1 MNPGSQAMATLVEL
15 ASEYEARLRSPWVV
29 HFQKLGLFVRV
40 RPLQAQTIGTMSLF
54 IALVEATRHP
64 KGLGMGVTCV
74 GHAADAAQAEKDALA
89 QWYLGVLP
97 VLVHWRGSHS
107 CFVGT
112 GTFDSLTPSGPATFD
127 VIKGPVIVRG
137 ENDAGEAGAPSIG
150 AYMTL
155 LAEPLRSRQL
165 KSRPHWLECYAM
177 RGADG
182 SFDATCRLDNWD
194 WLPGKE
200 RLVADARC
208 WPGCTPLYDS
218 RRQFLL
224 LLPQGSGSRDLPP
237 PSLMARL
244 LRRG

>member
-1 MNPGSQAMATLVEL
+1 MNPGSQAVATLVEV
-15 ASEYEARLRSPWVV
+15 ASEYDAQLESPWVV
-29 HFQKLGLFVRV
+29 NFRKLGLFVRV
-40 RPLQAQTIGTMSLF
+40 RPLQAQAIGAMSLF
-54 IALVEATRHP
+54 IGLVEACTHP
-64 KGLGMGVTCV
+64 KGSGMRVTCV
-74 GHAADAAQAEKDALA
+74 GHAADAVQAEKDALA

-112 GTFDSLTPSGPATFD
+112 ATFDSATPSGPATFD

-137 ENDAGEAGAPSIG
+137 ERDAGEAGAPSID
-150 AYMTL
+150 AYLTL

-177 RGADG
+177 RGVDG
-182 SFDATCRLDNWD
+182 SFDATCRLDNLD
-194 WLPGKE
+194 WTPGQQ
-200 RLVADARC
+200 RLVSDTRG
-208 WPGCTPLYDS
+208 WPGSTPSYDS

-237 PSLMARL
+237 PSFLARL